1 MNTQDI
7 IKSLS
12 NLEHSLQG
20 VESAK
25 QQVEKT
31 VAAYGATQ
39 KQLSA
44 LSQEF
49 VTVSNELSTVIA
61 VVRNN
66 QEQLSATIS
75 SKIEHLLVQIEDKVA
90 VIGNKAS
97 MMNQIF
103 ESSCTETAKTID
115 QSIDAAIASFKGKVQ
130 AELIGVSSV
139 LSEFK
144 LVVKDINEDFSRY
157 SLSAISSFKEKGDE
171 MVIEFQKRM
180 GNHLTSFSKLKCE
193 LDSVIAQLK
202 NYNNEVWNKIDAET
216 KNINDAISIVKSKLD
231 SIVNIQNEM
240 NVALLTKI
248 ESLATEIKPS
258 LFDIDSK
265 LKGIIAYNENYHTE
279 LVDGISTIQQ
289 GNVSLAE
296 KLTAYFNTVDEKI
309 GAVKEGVSSVS
320 TQLSTA
326 MSRIID
332 NNKQTILSEF
342 EAVKAENEIL
352 KKLVISCLVMTTI
365 SMILNLLFIFQ

>member
-25 QQVEKT
+25 LQVEKT

-44 LSQEF
+44 LSREF
-49 VTVSNELSTVIA
+49 VTVSNELGTVIA

-103 ESSCTETAKTID
+103 ESSCTETAKTINE
-115 QSIDAAIASFKGKVQ
+115 SIDAAIASFKGKVQ

-144 LVVKDINEDFSRY
+144 LIVKDINEDFSRY

-202 NYNNEVWNKIDAET
+202 NYNTEVWNKIDAET

-296 KLTAYFNTVDEKI
+296 KLTAYFNTVDENI

-342 EAVKAENEIL
+342 KAVKAENEIL
-352 KKLVISCLVMTTI
+352 KKLVISCLVVTTI
-365 SMILNLLFIFQ
+365 SMILNLLLIFQ